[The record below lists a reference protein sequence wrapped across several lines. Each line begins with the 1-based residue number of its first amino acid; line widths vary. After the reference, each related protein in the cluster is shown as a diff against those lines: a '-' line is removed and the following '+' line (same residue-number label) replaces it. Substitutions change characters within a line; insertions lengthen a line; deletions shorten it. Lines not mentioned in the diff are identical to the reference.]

1 MNDHARPGRRLRR
14 GSFAVAAVLAAAGLL
29 FVANAVSAH
38 GTGRSPQDL
47 AELARA
53 QAARVATQAADV
65 DRLRAQ
71 VGSLAAQAADVPV
84 SGDGSVADQVAS
96 GSTAVVGPGLEV
108 TLDDAPSDSLH
119 RDGVSADVLVVHQ
132 QDIQS
137 VVNALWAGGAEA
149 VAIQDQRLITTSAIR
164 CVGNVLRLHG
174 QLYSP
179 PYTVS
184 AIGDGS
190 AMKAALAASPAVQA
204 YRRDAVE
211 VGLGWEVDSQDALT
225 LPAYSGATD
234 LDYAS
239 LPGGVDPLTGRTT
252 APASPTPSPASPT
265 PSAAS
270 PTPSAP

>member
-14 GSFAVAAVLAAAGLL
+14 GSVAVAAVLAAAGML
-29 FVANAVSAH
+29 FVANAATAN

-53 QAARVATQAADV
+53 QSARVATQAADV

-71 VGSLAAQAADVPV
+71 VDALSTQAAVVPV
-84 SGDGSVADQVAS
+84 TGTGSAADEVAS

-108 TLDDAPSDSLH
+108 TLDDAPSDNLY
-119 RDGVSADVLVVHQ
+119 RDDVSADVLVVHQ
-132 QDIQS
+132 QDIQA

-184 AIGDGS
+184 AIGDQS
-190 AMKAALAASPAVQA
+190 AMRAALAASPAVQA
-204 YRRDAVE
+204 YRRDATE
-211 VGLGWEVDSQDALT
+211 VGLGWDLDAEDSLT

-234 LDYAS
+234 LGYAS
-239 LPGGVDPLTGRTT
+239 LPTGVDPLTGET
-252 APASPTPSPASPT
+252 AT
-265 PSAAS
+265 PSA
-270 PTPSAP
+270 TP